1 MALSFKLEFP
11 CSNNTAEYEAY
22 LIELAMA
29 LQMGIKHLTV
39 MGDLNL
45 VICQPS
51 LVQNDDPEDGGKVFK
66 F

>member
-1 MALSFKLEFP
+1 M
-11 CSNNTAEYEAY
+11 AEYEAY

-51 LVQNDDPEDGGKVFK
+51 LVHNDDPEDGGKVFK

>member
-1 MALSFKLEFP
+1 M
-11 CSNNTAEYEAY
+11 AEYEAY

-29 LQMGIKHLTV
+29 LQMVKHLTV
-39 MGDLNL
+39 KGDLNL